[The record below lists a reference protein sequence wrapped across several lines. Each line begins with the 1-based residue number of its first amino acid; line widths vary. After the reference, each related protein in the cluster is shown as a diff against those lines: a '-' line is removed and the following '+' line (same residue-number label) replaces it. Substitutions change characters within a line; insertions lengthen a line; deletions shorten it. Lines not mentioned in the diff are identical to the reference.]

1 MRFASGAAVLA
12 ALSFL
17 SACGSGSVSAPTAVA
32 PPATPPATPPPPPPP
47 PSQEVIACARGVPSE
62 WRGGNMNY
70 FLKTAPENIPVP
82 RELFADLGSGE
93 NPTWNSISLF
103 YESRGGQSAFN
114 HGQVAFGSNSRGGN
128 APGPS
133 LRDPDT
139 FTVALRH
146 DGTVAPLTVGSPTD
160 PHALSASSEHAA
172 WLTGLDRCEDGGE
185 GCPLQW
191 DLAFVRHFDGG
202 EIFADCP

>member
-1 MRFASGAAVLA
+1 MRFASGAVLA
-12 ALSFL
+12 ASFL
-17 SACGSGSVSAPTAVA
+17 SAGGSGSVSTPTAVA
-32 PPATPPATPPPPPPP
+32 PAPTPGTPPPTHT
-47 PSQEVIACARGVPSE
+47 QEVIACAREVASE
-62 WRGGNMNY
+62 WRAGNASY

-82 RELFADLGSGE
+82 RALFADLGAGE
-93 NPTWNSISLF
+93 NPIWNSVFLHFDNRSGRTGF
-103 YESRGGQSAFN
+103 YLGK
-114 HGQVAFGSNSRGGN
+114 VAFGSNFRGGN

-133 LRDPDT
+133 LGDPDT

-146 DGTVAPLTVGSPTD
+146 GSTVAPLSVGSPND

-172 WLTGLDRCEDGGE
+172 WLTGLDRCEEGGE

-191 DLAFVRHFDGG
+191 DLALVRHFDGG

>member
-1 MRFASGAAVLA
+1 MRFASGAVLA
-12 ALSFL
+12 ALFL

-32 PPATPPATPPPPPPP
+32 PTPTPATPPPPPPP
-47 PSQEVIACARGVPSE
+47 EQEVIACAREVASE
-62 WRGGNMNY
+62 WRPGNMNY
-70 FLKTAPENIPVP
+70 FLKTAVENIPVP
-82 RELFADLGSGE
+82 RNLFADLGAGE

-103 YESRGGQSAFN
+103 YEDRGGQSAFN
-114 HGQVAFGSNSRGGN
+114 HGQVAFGSNFRGGN

-133 LRDPDT
+133 LGDPDT

-146 DGTVAPLTVGSPTD
+146 GSTVAPLSVGSPND

-172 WLTGLDRCEDGGE
+172 WLTGLDRCEEGGE

-191 DLAFVRHFDGG
+191 DLALVRHFDGG

>member
-12 ALSFL
+12 ALFL

-32 PPATPPATPPPPPPP
+32 PTPTPATPPPPPPP
-47 PSQEVIACARGVPSE
+47 EQEVIACAREVASE
-62 WRGGNMNY
+62 WRAGNMAY

-82 RELFADLGSGE
+82 GDLFADLRAGE
-93 NPTWNSISLF
+93 NPTWNSVFLF
-103 YESRGGQSAFN
+103 FRNGDVPNAFN
-114 HGQVAFGSNSRGGN
+114 HGQVAFGSNFRGGGD
-128 APGPS
+128 PGPS
-133 LRDPDT
+133 LSDPGT

-146 DGTVAPLTVGSPTD
+146 GGTVAPLTVGSPTD

-172 WLTGLDRCEDGGE
+172 WLTGLDRCEEGGE

-191 DLAFVRHFDGG
+191 DLALVRHFDGG

>member
-1 MRFASGAAVLA
+1 MRFASGAVLA
-12 ALSFL
+12 ALFL

-32 PPATPPATPPPPPPP
+32 PTPTPATPPPPPPP
-47 PSQEVIACARGVPSE
+47 VQEVIACAREVASE
-62 WRGGNMNY
+62 WRAGNMAY

-82 RELFADLGSGE
+82 RALFADLGTGE

-103 YESRGGQSAFN
+103 YESRGGRSEFN

-128 APGPS
+128 ERGPS
-133 LRDPDT
+133 LGDPGT

-146 DGTVAPLTVGSPTD
+146 GGTVAPLSVGSPTD
-160 PHALSASSEHAA
+160 PHALGASSEHEA
-172 WLTGLDRCEDGGE
+172 WLTGLDRCEEGGE

-191 DLAFVRHFDGG
+191 DLALVRHFDGG
-202 EIFADCP
+202 EVFADCP